1 MKWFHHVQFCYKP
14 FLRIC
19 CIWRQ
24 LIPFMNSSRTD
35 PVEFGYWLLF
45 QTKNSLYV
53 FWKFLKLFT
62 CPNFLF
68 YTSYQ
73 LYKGRLENGTY
84 IAIRSLPLFRNYLIR
99 NLEIRLNLL
108 SKLRHPHLV
117 ELMGYSIDKEGHDIL
132 TASRVFLVYE
142 YVPNGN
148 FRSHLS
154 GQLYKINTYK

>member
-1 MKWFHHVQFCYKP
+1 MY
-14 FLRIC
+14 
-19 CIWRQ
+19 
-24 LIPFMNSSRTD
+24 
-35 PVEFGYWLLF
+35 
-45 QTKNSLYV
+45 SLYLSLNFFKV
-53 FWKFLKLFT
+53 FTSTNLLY
-62 CPNFLF
+62 

-73 LYKGRLENGTY
+73 LYKGRLENGTC

-117 ELMGYSIDKEGHDIL
+117 EFMGYCIDGEGHDNL

-154 GQLYKINTYK
+154 GQLYKINNI